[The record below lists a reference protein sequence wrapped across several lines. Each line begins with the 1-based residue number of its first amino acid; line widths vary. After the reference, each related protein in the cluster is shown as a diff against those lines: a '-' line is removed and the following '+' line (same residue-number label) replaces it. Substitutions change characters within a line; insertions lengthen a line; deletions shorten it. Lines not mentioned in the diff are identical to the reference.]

1 MGSKSINF
9 ISKIY
14 RKFLSFKFEIWRFIR
29 GVKVSTKCKISAKKH
44 LQNYTTYANKN
55 TGTGGVNTT
64 IAL

>member
-29 GVKVSTKCKISAKKH
+29 GVEVGTKCKISAH